1 MKQTQKIHFGCNRYI
16 TSQFTRPIHASSHDQ
31 RPPWLCAPFQ
41 VEFFDENDLKNP
53 SERLPRILHSEKFRM
68 STLVEFSVKKQSFI
82 HLTESQ
88 LIDVQY
94 SPPFN
99 QVDKL
104 VDILWNHEYRFNKLI
119 ATLREPSQT
128 HMYLVVTF
136 KNVSAVEIINLL
148 RMHGVIPPWSATL
161 FWTERSQAPSEQRHF
176 VSAILFLRAWGRR
189 DSGYPLHGGHS
200 SLHCVHV
207 PTEENAKQRL
217 LRLDGNPA
225 IHD

>member
-16 TSQFTRPIHASSHDQ
+16 TSQFTRRIHASSHDQ

-53 SERLPRILHSEKFRM
+53 SERLPRILHSVKFRM

-99 QVDKL
+99 EVDKL
-104 VDILWNHEYRFNKLI
+104 VDKE
-119 ATLREPSQT
+119 TLKSWISLQQINCHAERAQPNS
-128 HMYLVVTF
+128 H
-136 KNVSAVEIINLL
+136 VSCCYVQ
-148 RMHGVIPPWSATL
+148 
-161 FWTERSQAPSEQRHF
+161 ER
-176 VSAILFLRAWGRR
+176 ICCR
-189 DSGYPLHGGHS
+189 D
-200 SLHCVHV
+200 
-207 PTEENAKQRL
+207 
-217 LRLDGNPA
+217 
-225 IHD
+225 